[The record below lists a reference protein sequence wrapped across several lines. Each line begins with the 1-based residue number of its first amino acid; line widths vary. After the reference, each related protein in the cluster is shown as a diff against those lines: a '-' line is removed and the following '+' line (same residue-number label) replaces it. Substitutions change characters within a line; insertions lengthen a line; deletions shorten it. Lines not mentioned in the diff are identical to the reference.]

1 MGIYFHRSRFLIFIN
16 SGVFSS
22 KCVYLDA
29 LSFSSLF
36 KIFAFFS
43 SCVKAVNFASTTSP
57 TSLFLF
63 PVTVA
68 VRRLSAF
75 ACKKKVKQRDSSIGT
90 WPARVIIISV
100 WSFMCHVHADCVS
113 VAFFGFGPFRGSGWE
128 VGGGTNVS
136 CQLKFRPFVSCQLNF
151 RFFVSCQL
159 NGY

>member
-128 VGGGTNVS
+128 VGGGGGDK
-136 CQLKFRPFVSCQLNF
+136 CQLSVKISAICQLSVKF
-151 RFFVSCQL
+151 
-159 NGY
+159 

>member
-43 SCVKAVNFASTTSP
+43 SCVKAVNFDSTTNP

-128 VGGGTNVS
+128 VEGGGGDK
-136 CQLKFRPFVSCQLNF
+136 CQLSVKISAICQLSVKF
-151 RFFVSCQL
+151 
-159 NGY
+159 

>member
-43 SCVKAVNFASTTSP
+43 SCVKVVNFASTTSP

-128 VGGGTNVS
+128 VGGGGGDK
-136 CQLKFRPFVSCQLNF
+136 CQLSVKISAICQLSVKF
-151 RFFVSCQL
+151 
-159 NGY
+159 